1 MNTVELLLALVLSLM
16 GPGTLSDHIPPPQL
30 AAIGTHFVE
39 LRLEAERQR
48 AQGDRAAAQRRW
60 VAEGAEAER
69 QARQAD
75 RAARAARAAA
85 QRRRAAE
92 AAAEERRRA
101 AAEEICLSTANITE
115 AELDQRVREL
125 GRATQ
130 FHAVGISRPRDVDTL
145 SMLLWYEWNSKRPD
159 CAAFD
164 MTEDPWL
171 FEEIPYVQA
180 VQLIAKIT
188 SHYDRRLTRFSLGD
202 HISTS
207 RDVSR
212 CGDDVLACEVSSYYV
227 DQRLPESSTIYLPD
241 PVARY
246 AVLHE
251 LAHSL
256 AHVQFGRAS
265 QHSVDWL
272 GWQVKVLA
280 DVGALDLGERCPWF
294 SKAGISL
301 PIC

>member
-1 MNTVELLLALVLSLM
+1 MNTVERLLALVLSLM

-48 AQGDRAAAQRRW
+48 DQADRAAAQRRW

-75 RAARAARAAA
+75 RADRADRAAA

-92 AAAEERRRA
+92 AAEEERRRA
-101 AAEEICLSTANITE
+101 AEEELCLSTANITE
-115 AELDQRVREL
+115 AELDQRIREL

-130 FHAVGISRPRDVDTL
+130 FHGGDSRIRDDETL
-145 SMLLWYEWNSKRPD
+145 IMLLFYEWDSKRPT

-164 MTEDPWL
+164 MTADPWL
-171 FEEIPYVQA
+171 VEQIPYVQA

-188 SHYDRRLTRFSLGD
+188 SHYDAKLTRFSFGD

-212 CGDDVLACEVSSYYV
+212 CGDDAVACEVSNYYGG
-227 DQRLPESSTIYLPD
+227 QRLPASSTIYLPD
-241 PVARY
+241 PVARRT
-246 AVLHE
+246 VLHE
-251 LAHSL
+251 LAHSF
-256 AHVQFGRAS
+256 AHVQFGRAA

-272 GWQVKVLA
+272 AWQVKVLA

-294 SKAGISL
+294 SKAGILL
-301 PIC
+301 PNC